1 MMENGT
7 KIHLLDNAI
16 DTFGNFRIKN
26 LYFEDKAFMLF
37 LSKYSY
43 SLNRKHIS

>member
-7 KIHLLDNAI
+7 KSHLLDNSI
-16 DTFGNFRIKN
+16 DTFGNFRIKI

-43 SLNRKHIS
+43 SLNRNHIS